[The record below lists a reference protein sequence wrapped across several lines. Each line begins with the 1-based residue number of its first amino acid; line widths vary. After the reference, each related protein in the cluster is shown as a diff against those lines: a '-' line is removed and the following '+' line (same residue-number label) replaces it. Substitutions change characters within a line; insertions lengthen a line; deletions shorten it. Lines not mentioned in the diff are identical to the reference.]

1 MLTNADYQGGNC
13 WRLGWLWQLLNIRQ
27 QWSLPHWVFLSW
39 TSSHW
44 HAMLFDSIFIHRT
57 FFRIGV
63 SPPKSCHCFIDFVF
77 GVFLMVYCFVHSKFT
92 RSRLPFQE
100 NTFFAHSWGNS
111 TIQALGDCRNSVTA
125 SGSTSHSASLVEG
138 FGSASSIIL
147 LTVVFLTWP
156 PSLNQG
162 YYQWHLE

>member
-27 QWSLPHWVFLSW
+27 QCSLPHWVFLSW

-44 HAMLFDSIFIHRT
+44 HAVLFDSIFIHRT

-63 SPPKSCHCFIDFVF
+63 SPPKSCHCFIDFIF
-77 GVFLMVYCFVHSKFT
+77 GVFLMVCCFVHSRFT

-100 NTFFAHSWGNS
+100 ITFFV
-111 TIQALGDCRNSVTA
+111 IQALGDCRNSVTA
-125 SGSTSHSASLVEG
+125 SGSASCSIYLVEG

-147 LTVVFLTWP
+147 LTVVFLTQP

-162 YYQWHLE
+162 YY